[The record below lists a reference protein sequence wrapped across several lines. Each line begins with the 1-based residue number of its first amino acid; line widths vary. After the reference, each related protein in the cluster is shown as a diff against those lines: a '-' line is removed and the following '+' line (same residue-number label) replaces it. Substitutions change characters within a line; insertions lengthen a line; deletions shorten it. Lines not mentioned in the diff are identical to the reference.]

1 VKPFARVF
9 ANMFDH
15 GTLDTEASRSRQI
28 HQEWDRQR
36 ANALTPAERS
46 EIDAIFGRNL

>member
-9 ANMFDH
+9 ATMFDN
-15 GTLDTEASRSRQI
+15 GTADPEALRRRQI

-36 ANALTPAERS
+36 ANALTQSELS
-46 EIDAIFGRNL
+46 EIDAIFARNL

>member
-15 GTLDTEASRSRQI
+15 GIVDPEAARRRQI

-36 ANALTPAERS
+36 ASALTQSERS
-46 EIDAIFGRNL
+46 EIDAIFSRNL

>member
-15 GTLDTEASRSRQI
+15 GDLDTEANRRRQI

-46 EIDAIFGRNL
+46 EIDAIFSRHL